1 VGVLSA
7 VISVALLQGEA
18 PRGSAEGVSLYAF
31 TVCCA
36 AILLGATHHPW
47 AAFWCSSAPLAA
59 LVYFMFYGFPPNLD
73 LADQIVVVAAMLL
86 WLLYARRL
94 VAVARAFPGLPGP
107 AAPD

>member
-1 VGVLSA
+1 M
-7 VISVALLQGEA
+7 ALLQGGA
-18 PRGSAEGVSLYAF
+18 PRGDAEAISLYAF

-59 LVYFMFYGFPPNLD
+59 LLYFMFYGFPSNLGP
-73 LADQIVVVAAMLL
+73 LEQIVVVAVMLL
-86 WLLYARRL
+86 WLLYARRV
-94 VAVARAFPGLPGP
+94 VAVARALPGMSGP